1 MDKKFNQAAY
11 TADYNKKNYDR
22 VELKLPRGMKTKWQE
37 EAKAE
42 GLSLTEYIMQRVE
55 GADMKEIYRSFDI
68 LEAGEQ
74 ESGYKVYKEGDG
86 YLVKHYSLGSK
97 TTMFR
102 LKRPIDWTDPLVIG
116 EAEIYVNNGCL
127 EGAAHYKGR
136 WWSTERINQIQRDR
150 QDYNWRAYV

>member
-1 MDKKFNQAAY
+1 MVKFDQSAY
-11 TADYNKKNYDR
+11 IADYNRKNYDR
-22 VELKLPRGMKTKWQE
+22 VELKLPRGLKAKWQG

-42 GLSLTEYIMQRVE
+42 GLSLTEYIVQKVE
-55 GADMKEIYRSFDI
+55 GTVKEIYSSFDI

-86 YLVKHYSLGSK
+86 FLVKLYALGKK

-102 LKRPIDWTDPLVIG
+102 LANPIDWTDSLAIG
-116 EAEIYVNNGCL
+116 EAEVGVNNGSVP
-127 EGAAHYKGR
+127 GAAHYKGR

>member
-1 MDKKFNQAAY
+1 MVKKFNQAAY

-42 GLSLTEYIMQRVE
+42 GLSLTEYITQRVE
-55 GADMKEIYRSFDI
+55 GADMKEIYSSFDI

-74 ESGYKVYKEGDG
+74 ESGYKVYKEGDD
-86 YLVKHYSLGSK
+86 YLVKLYALGKK

-102 LKRPIDWTDPLVIG
+102 LSGPIDWTDPLAVG
-116 EAEIYVNNGCL
+116 EAEVGVNNGTVS
-127 EGAAHYKGR
+127 GAAHYKGR
-136 WWSTERINQIQRDR
+136 WWSTERISQIQRDR

>member
-22 VELKLPRGMKTKWQE
+22 VELKLPRGMKAKWKE

-55 GADMKEIYRSFDI
+55 GADMKEIYSSFDL
-68 LEAGEQ
+68 LEVCGQ
-74 ESGYKVYKEGDG
+74 ESGYKVYKEGNY
-86 YLVKHYSLGSK
+86 YLVKLYALGKK

-102 LKRPIDWTDPLVIG
+102 LANPIDWTDSLAIG
-116 EAEIYVNNGCL
+116 EAEVGVNNGSVP
-127 EGAAHYKGR
+127 GAAHYKGR

-150 QDYNWRAYV
+150 QNYNWRAYV